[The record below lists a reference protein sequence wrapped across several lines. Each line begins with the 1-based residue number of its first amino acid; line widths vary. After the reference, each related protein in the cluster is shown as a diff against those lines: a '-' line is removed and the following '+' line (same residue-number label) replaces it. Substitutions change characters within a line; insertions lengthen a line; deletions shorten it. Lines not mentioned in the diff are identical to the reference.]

1 MKDDREDRA
10 RTLVN
15 IEGSMLDVNVAK
27 GGEDANEPIQL
38 SRRLP
43 AA

>member
-1 MKDDREDRA
+1 MNDDREDRA

-15 IEGSMLDVNVAK
+15 IEGSILDVIVTKKERGRRRADTAVAK
-27 GGEDANEPIQL
+27 
-38 SRRLP
+38 P